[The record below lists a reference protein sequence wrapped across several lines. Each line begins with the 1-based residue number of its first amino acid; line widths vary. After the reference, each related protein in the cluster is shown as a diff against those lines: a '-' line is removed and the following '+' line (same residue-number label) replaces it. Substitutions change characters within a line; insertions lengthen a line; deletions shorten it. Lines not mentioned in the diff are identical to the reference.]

1 MKKKIN
7 AVLFALFAA
16 VMVAGC
22 SGPNINTTV
31 SPAVS
36 VYQSYGDKIPG
47 RFALYVNADK
57 MQDTIKPSF
66 PFCLTHSYPVD
77 ARAQFITSAQQTLE
91 NILESV
97 EVVSAPLDRTVL
109 DSGNYDGMVVV
120 EVDSFEVDMR
130 AIHSLWTPI
139 METEAEIIIKVFI
152 DDSSGRLFGAT
163 VEGDADDKR
172 EVRVFCKGISESM
185 GQSINSA
192 MKESLRNLAERLANS
207 ARLRK

>member
-22 SGPNINTTV
+22 SGPNINTAV

-57 MQDTIKPSF
+57 MQDTIKPSGL
-66 PFCLTHSYPVD
+66 PPCYIHSYPVD
-77 ARAQFITSAQQTLE
+77 ARAQFVASTQQTLE
-91 NILESV
+91 DILESV
-97 EVVSAPLDRTVL
+97 ELVNAPLDRTVF

-120 EVDSFEVDMR
+120 EVDSFEGDIR
-130 AIHSLWTPI
+130 IIPKLQWFFDIGA
-139 METEAEIIIKVFI
+139 EAEIIINVFI

-163 VEGDADDKR
+163 VEGDADDTGYGA
-172 EVRVFCKGISESM
+172 V
-185 GQSINSA
+185 GQSVNSA

>member
-7 AVLFALFAA
+7 AVLFALFVA

-22 SGPNINTTV
+22 SGPNINTAV

-57 MQDTIKPSF
+57 MQDTIKPGYF
-66 PFCLTHSYPVD
+66 LSYPVD
-77 ARAQFITSAQQTLE
+77 ARAQFVASAQQTLE
-91 NILESV
+91 DIFESV
-97 EVVSAPLDRTVL
+97 EFVNAPLDRTVL

-130 AIHSLWTPI
+130 AVHGGLWTAV
-139 METEAEIIIKVFI
+139 MEAEAEIIIKVFI

-163 VEGDADDKR
+163 VEGDADDTGYGA
-172 EVRVFCKGISESM
+172 V
-185 GQSINSA
+185 GQSVNSA